1 MYMLQQMPMLPIT
14 RHDWDQLMANNQLV
28 INTIAELKSVP
39 HNDTR
44 TIHYIIYYKL
54 LTGRFPCS

>member
-1 MYMLQQMPMLPIT
+1 MLQQMPMLLIT

-44 TIHYIIYYKL
+44 TILYIIYY
-54 LTGRFPCS
+54 R